1 MRAKAI
7 ASLIVAA
14 ALAAPLVSRAEE
26 AEEPGKLAAVQK
38 RKFRMDH
45 EIFAAAQFMPLDA
58 FYKGIGPVAG
68 YTIHFTDVFAWEVVR
83 GGYSFRVDTSLRDQ
97 LEKDFGVAPTRF
109 EEMEWLVSSAAMFTP
124 FYGKLALANS
134 AVTHAE
140 IFAVV
145 GATVA
150 KFNDAYKPGP
160 QAGLGLR
167 FFLSER
173 ISVRFDARYHYL
185 FSTTSTQMID
195 LSLGLSLSL
204 GGD

>member
-1 MRAKAI
+1 MLA
-7 ASLIVAA
+7 LL
-14 ALAAPLVSRAEE
+14 LAAPATSRSDE
-26 AEEPGKLAAVQK
+26 AEEPGKLAAVQR

-68 YTIHFTDVFAWEVVR
+68 YTIHFTDVIAWEVVR
-83 GGYSFRVDTSLRDQ
+83 GGYSFTLNTSLRDQ
-97 LEKDFGVAPTRF
+97 LEKDFGVAPTKF
-109 EEMEWLVSSAAMFTP
+109 TEMQWMVSSAAMFTP
-124 FYGKLALANS
+124 FYGKLSLVNS

-150 KFNDAYKPGP
+150 KFNDAYRPGP
-160 QAGLGLR
+160 QGGVGLR

-173 ISVRFDARYHYL
+173 VSIRFDVRYHYL
-185 FSTTSTQMID
+185 FSSNPAQLVD
-195 LSLGLSLSL
+195 LSLGLALNL
-204 GGD
+204 GGSD